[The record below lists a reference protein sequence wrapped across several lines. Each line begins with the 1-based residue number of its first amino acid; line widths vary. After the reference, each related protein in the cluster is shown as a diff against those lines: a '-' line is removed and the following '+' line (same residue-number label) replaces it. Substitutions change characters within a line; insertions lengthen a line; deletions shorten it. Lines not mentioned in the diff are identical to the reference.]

1 MNVPMYLRDE
11 ERELDRVLEE
21 KEERWRREGL
31 MGQQTSQQT
40 ALEIEARRQQAM
52 RPDDYIKMQKL
63 MMEQAQNTYIT
74 NNTNGLLGAIGGS
87 PHNGPPY
94 ANIFSAK
101 PQVMHPDPNTM
112 PELQMPLDVAYNMWL
127 VRFGDT
133 WVKSEDVQDADG
145 FRWPLVASRL
155 RDMRLM
161 EVTTVSNHHRLVP
174 HVWT

>member
-1 MNVPMYLRDE
+1 MNVPMYLRDQ
-11 ERELDRVLEE
+11 ERELDRVLAE
-21 KEERWRREGL
+21 K
-31 MGQQTSQQT
+31 TYAT
-40 ALEIEARRQQAM
+40 
-52 RPDDYIKMQKL
+52 KL
-63 MMEQAQNTYIT
+63 RDLQNAGMSNQGVYGAAVSGH
-74 NNTNGLLGAIGGS
+74 NGLLGQSAQ
-87 PHNGPPY
+87 
-94 ANIFSAK
+94 NIFSAK